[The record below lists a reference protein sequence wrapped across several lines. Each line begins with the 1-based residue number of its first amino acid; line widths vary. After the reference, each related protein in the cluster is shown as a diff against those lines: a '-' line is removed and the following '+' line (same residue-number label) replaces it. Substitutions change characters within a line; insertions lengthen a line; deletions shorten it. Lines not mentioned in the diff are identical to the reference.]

1 MEGFM
6 FGNVRPSPESC
17 DDRGKRPTQETESES
32 EEESEKA
39 LEKES
44 EYRHWFESEQKPE
57 EESEKEPEK
66 ESESEQKPEEESE
79 TKPEEEWDWESKSLE
94 EMQQKYDND
103 PKPRFFVCRNFVYEN
118 KVLKQQNEECDKA
131 VDEYLEICSGKSPF
145 DPIPIPRA
153 ANFRGHNFPRELY
166 ITEECLERFTR
177 ISQIALADY
186 NSKKTGYRV

>member
-17 DDRGKRPTQETESES
+17 DDRGKWTRKETESES
-32 EEESEKA
+32 VAKEQSEKE
-39 LEKES
+39 LEKE
-44 EYRHWFESEQKPE
+44 FESEQKPD

-66 ESESEQKPEEESE
+66 EFESEQKPEGESE

-131 VDEYLEICSGKSPF
+131 VDEYLEIC
-145 DPIPIPRA
+145 
-153 ANFRGHNFPRELY
+153 RG
-166 ITEECLERFTR
+166 
-177 ISQIALADY
+177 ISVSFSLLI
-186 NSKKTGYRV
+186 S